1 MFGSTIEV
9 EWRGRPVGAFVPVS
23 LADLEPPSTAA
34 IRGAALAEGALTAV
48 DDRLHSGLEVPA
60 RLLLRAEGVASSRIE
75 EIHAP
80 AAEIAVADADSA
92 VGGSAGWIAGNLRA
106 IDAAL
111 AHTGDLTADD
121 LMAWHRLLMAHSELD
136 ASLIGA
142 WRDRLGWIGG
152 ASPHRA
158 AYVPPPPE
166 LIGGAMDDLVAF
178 LRRTDLDPVTQAA
191 IAHAQFETIHPFA
204 DGNGRIGRILIGWVL
219 RRRLDLLV
227 PPPVSGTFL
236 RDRGGYLSGL
246 TLYREQ
252 GPEPWLRWFAGA
264 VERTARSTETILT
277 AILEVSASWP
287 DRLSNVRADA
297 AAHKL
302 LPHLTTHPAL
312 DVATAAALA
321 DVTEQAA
328 RAALNELTARGILR
342 DGTPTD
348 HPRPGRPR
356 RWWVAGELLDLLAR

>member
-1 MFGSTIEV
+1 MFGSTVEV
-9 EWRGRPVGAFVPVS
+9 EWRGRPVIAFVPVC
-23 LADLEPPSTAA
+23 LRDLEPLSTAA
-34 IRGAALAEGALTAV
+34 MRAAALAEGALIAV

-80 AAEIAVADADSA
+80 AAEIAVADADNA

-111 AHTGDLTADD
+111 AHTGDLDADD
-121 LMAWHRLLMAHSELD
+121 LRAWHRLLMAHSELD
-136 ASLIGA
+136 ASLIGS

-152 ASPHRA
+152 PSPHRA
-158 AYVPPPPE
+158 AHVPPPPE
-166 LIGGAMDDLVAF
+166 LIGGAMADLLAF

-219 RRRLDLLV
+219 RRRLGLLV

-246 TLYREQ
+246 TLYREE
-252 GPEPWLRWFAGA
+252 GPDPWLRWFAGA

-277 AILEVSASWP
+277 AILELAGGCT
-287 DRLSNVRADA
+287 DRLSGVRADA
-297 AAHKL
+297 AARKL

-321 DVTEQAA
+321 NVTEQAA
-328 RAALNELTARGILR
+328 RAALNELAARGILR
-342 DGTPTD
+342 DATPTENQ
-348 HPRPGRPR
+348 RPGRPR

>member
-1 MFGSTIEV
+1 MFGSTAEV
-9 EWRGRPVGAFVPVS
+9 EWRGRPVLAFVPAS
-23 LADLEPPSTAA
+23 LGDLEPLSTAA
-34 IRGAALAEGALTAV
+34 IRAAALAEGALTAV

-75 EIHAP
+75 EVHAP
-80 AAEIAVADADSA
+80 SADIAVADADSA

-111 AHTGDLTADD
+111 DHTGDLEADD
-121 LMAWHRLLMAHSELD
+121 LRGWHRLLMVHSELE
-136 ASLIGA
+136 AGMVGA
-142 WRDRLGWIGG
+142 WRDRIGWIGG
-152 ASPHRA
+152 DSPHRA
-158 AYVPPPPE
+158 AHVPPPPE
-166 LIGGAMDDLVAF
+166 LIDGAMDDLLAF
-178 LRRTDLDPVTQAA
+178 LRRTDVDPVTQAA
-191 IAHAQFETIHPFA
+191 VAHAQFETIHPFA

-219 RRRLDLLV
+219 RRRLGLLV
-227 PPPVSGTFL
+227 PPPVSGAFL

-252 GPEPWLRWFAGA
+252 GPDPWLRWFAGV

-277 AILEVSASWP
+277 AILELAAGWP
-287 DRLSNVRADA
+287 DRLSGLRADA

-312 DVATAAALA
+312 DVATAAVLA

-328 RAALNELTARGILR
+328 RAALHELAARGILR
-342 DGTPTD
+342 DATPTD

-356 RWWVAGELLDLLAR
+356 RWWVAAELLDLLAR

>member
-9 EWRGRPVGAFVPVS
+9 VWRGRPVIAFVPVS

-92 VGGSAGWIAGNLRA
+92 
-106 IDAAL
+106 
-111 AHTGDLTADD
+111 
-121 LMAWHRLLMAHSELD
+121 
-136 ASLIGA
+136 
-142 WRDRLGWIGG
+142 
-152 ASPHRA
+152 
-158 AYVPPPPE
+158 
-166 LIGGAMDDLVAF
+166 
-178 LRRTDLDPVTQAA
+178 
-191 IAHAQFETIHPFA
+191 
-204 DGNGRIGRILIGWVL
+204 
-219 RRRLDLLV
+219 
-227 PPPVSGTFL
+227 
-236 RDRGGYLSGL
+236 DRGGYLSGL

-277 AILEVSASWP
+277 AILELSASWP

-342 DGTPTD
+342 DGTPPD
-348 HPRPGRPR
+348 HPDLAAPA
-356 RWWVAGELLDLLAR
+356 AGG

>member
-9 EWRGRPVGAFVPVS
+9 EWHGRPVIAFVPVS

-34 IRGAALAEGALTAV
+34 IREAALAEGALTAV

-111 AHTGDLTADD
+111 AHTGDLGADD
-121 LMAWHRLLMAHSELD
+121 LRAWHRLLMAHSELD

-152 ASPHRA
+152 PSPHRA
-158 AYVPPPPE
+158 AHVPPPPE
-166 LIGGAMDDLVAF
+166 LIGGAMDDLLAF

-264 VERTARSTETILT
+264 VERTARNSETILA
-277 AILEVSASWP
+277 AILELSASWP

-328 RAALNELTARGILR
+328 RTALNELTARGILR